1 MQRALVTNR
10 PISKDLASMLPEF
23 QRRGKKEHEAEKLLK
38 EPMAEIFQNLV
49 KCLNDLDSRC

>member
-1 MQRALVTNR
+1 MTNR
-10 PISKDLASMLPEF
+10 PISKDLASVLPEF
-23 QRRGKKEHEAEKLLK
+23 QRRGKKEYGAEKLFK